1 MAAAQTEMERM
12 NEFDMWQAPIET
24 DIPICWACKATGHRM
39 TAHNVLHDIGIETD
53 ANDESEHEATCEN
66 FMSPLASDELACMSM
81 KLSFADDPAVLNLKE
96 ILMAD
101 TAATVDSVNDPEGMT
116 NLKESSGKGIIV
128 GNSAAK
134 KAASI
139 GIMPGTC
146 CNKHGEA
153 QITGTI

>member
-1 MAAAQTEMERM
+1 
-12 NEFDMWQAPIET
+12 
-24 DIPICWACKATGHRM
+24 M

-66 FMSPLASDELACMSM
+66 FASPLASNEPACMSM

-128 GNSAAK
+128 GNSAAE

-139 GIMPGTC
+139 GIMPGAC